1 MTLQSEMQDNKTV
14 VTLPDELT
22 IYTVGEI
29 KEALTPLLYQGREL
43 ELNLANIA
51 EIDSAGLQL
60 LIAAKKVH
68 SNRVTPS
75 RWSGI
80 ATSCWNFW
88 NFANYPDSLAIPLS
102 SLMTSG
108 PEPP

>member
-1 MTLQSEMQDNKTV
+1 MTLQSEMLDNKTV

-60 LIAAKKVH
+60 LIAAKKSTQQQGSPLSLVWH
-68 SNRVTPS
+68 SNVVLELLELCQL
-75 RWSGI
+75 SGFFGDPTLI
-80 ATSCWNFW
+80 THDER
-88 NFANYPDSLAIPLS
+88 P
-102 SLMTSG
+102 
-108 PEPP
+108 